1 MMTQISTQKAFNG
14 KVVFFSHLSETNHC
28 TMKFSVF
35 IPVEAETKPVPVLYW
50 LSGLTCTEENFTIKA
65 NAQRFAA
72 KEGIMLVAP
81 DTSPRG
87 EGVPGKGEAWDLGF
101 GAGFYVNATESPWSK
116 HYQMYE
122 YITEELPLL
131 IQKNF
136 SIIPDS
142 QSIFGHSMGGHG
154 ALVMGIREPKKYR
167 SVSAFAP
174 ISNPCSSPWGEKAF
188 SAYLGSDRQKWENY
202 DASYL
207 IKKLGYDRTLLID
220 QGTEDQFLK
229 TSLLPENFERA
240 CTETKVKLEMR
251 YQQGYDHSYYFIS
264 TFIEDHIK
272 FHAKF
277 LKA

>member
-1 MMTQISTQKAFNG
+1 MLNSISTHKVFGG
-14 KVVFFSHLSETNHC
+14 KVGFYSHESQINHC
-28 TMKFSVF
+28 SMRFSVF
-35 IPVEAETKPVPVLYW
+35 VPKEAEIKPVPVLYW

-72 KEGIMLVAP
+72 QHGIMLVAP

-87 EGVPGKGEAWDLGF
+87 ENIPGKGPDWDLGQ
-101 GAGFYVNATESPWSK
+101 GAGFYVNATQQPWITN
-116 HYQMYE
+116 YQMYD
-122 YITEELPLL
+122 YVTKELPEV

-136 SIIPDS
+136 KVIPNC

-154 ALVMGIREPKKYR
+154 ALVIGLREPKKYR

-174 ISNPCSSPWGEKAF
+174 ISNPSGVAWGEKAF
-188 SAYLGSDRQKWENY
+188 GAYLGNDRKTWENY
-202 DASYL
+202 DACCL
-207 IKKLGYDRTLLID
+207 IKRLGYDRPLLVD

-229 TSLLPENFERA
+229 TSLLPENLERSCREA
-240 CTETKVKLEMR
+240 NVKLELR

-272 FHAKF
+272 FHSKF
-277 LKA
+277 LF